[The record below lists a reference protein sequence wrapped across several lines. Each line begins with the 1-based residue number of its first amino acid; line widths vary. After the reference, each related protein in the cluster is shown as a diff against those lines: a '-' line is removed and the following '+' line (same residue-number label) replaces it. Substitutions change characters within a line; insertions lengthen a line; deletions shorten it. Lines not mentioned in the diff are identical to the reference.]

1 MGKLTNKIRR
11 SIATKLS
18 LGIVLMA
25 IPVFVI
31 CVGLLFV
38 LSLYNLKKE
47 TDGRAASTLKTMELR
62 ITQSLFHE
70 YGGNSHKFF

>member
-38 LSLYNLKKE
+38 LSLLTGLSRSVCNQTYCW
-47 TDGRAASTLKTMELR
+47 S
-62 ITQSLFHE
+62 
-70 YGGNSHKFF
+70 

>member
-38 LSLYNLKKE
+38 LSLYNSQYAE
-47 TDGRAASTLKTMELR
+47 GDG

-70 YGGNSHKFF
+70 YGGNGHKFF